1 MATTIIHQNMRRC
14 LLSDAGTV
22 TAYLKSAQ
30 SYDLENTERT
40 SGAAG
45 AGTTGLTLF
54 GSMTNAKVGG
64 YIYNVTKDA
73 YYQVKSKTGT
83 TEVELYPA
91 MDTVGN
97 KYGLTTSTTAGKLVA
112 SAGDFVTRGV
122 AVGDIAALRDLSA
135 FGVVTA
141 VDSATELSVDNDIFP
156 NATAYSIMKGWEVG
170 DVYEICTAVL
180 DGTAGQVMVEI
191 PLYYF
196 NHEFTTD
203 QHSWAISPVP
213 RPGFVAHP
221 AFVRPDGTLRSH
233 IYVAAFEG
241 AISQRG
247 FANDVLTGYNLGT
260 SKLISAAGYR
270 PVTDGQRS
278 EFRTVSRNRGAG
290 WSQLDWMTNWAVQLL
305 MLVEM
310 ESMNSQT
317 AIGNGLTNWSTA
329 QRDAWVVNTSNVSV
343 IQTGWSLR
351 SGNST
356 VNVNPGA
363 SIVGGYLSY
372 RGIENQYGQIWK
384 WVDGVNYND
393 GRVYLSNDPAGFADN
408 IGTGGGYFDTGLD
421 QPTATGYIRSIHDSP
436 YGFIVKSSS
445 GGSASTYIPDNYWY
459 ASGWRVARS
468 GGGVITG
475 GDAGFAALAAHH
487 ASSLRFPDVGG
498 RVCFRSNA

>member
-1 MATTIIHQNMRRC
+1 MRRC
-14 LLSDAGTV
+14 LLSDVGTV

-97 KYGLTTSTTAGKLVA
+97 KWGLTNSTTEGLLVD
-112 SAGDFVTRGV
+112 STGDFVNRGV
-122 AVGDIAALRDLSA
+122 QVGDIASLRDLSD
-135 FGVVTA
+135 FRVITGVTA
-141 VDSATELSVDNDIFP
+141 NDVELDVLIGDNIFP
-156 NATAYSIMKGWEVG
+156 SGTPYSIMKGWEVG

-196 NHEFTTD
+196 NHQFTND

-213 RPGFVAHP
+213 RTGYVAHP

-260 SKLISAAGYR
+260 SKLVSAAGYR
-270 PVTDGQRS
+270 PVVNGQRS

-290 WSQLDWMTNWAVQLL
+290 WNQLDWMTNWAVQLL

-310 ESMNSQT
+310 ETMQSQT
-317 AIGNGLTNWSTA
+317 AIGNGLTNWVLA
-329 QRDAWVVNTSNVSV
+329 NVDAFVVNTANRAV

-372 RGIENQYGQIWK
+372 RGIENQFGQIWK
-384 WVDGVNYND
+384 FVDGVNYND

-436 YGFIVKSSS
+436 YGFIVKSST
-445 GGSASTYIPDNYWY
+445 GGSATTYIPDQYFY

-468 GGGVITG
+468 GGNVLD
-475 GDAGFAALAAHH
+475 GDSAGFAALI
-487 ASSLRFPDVGG
+487 ASNDSSTRLATVGG